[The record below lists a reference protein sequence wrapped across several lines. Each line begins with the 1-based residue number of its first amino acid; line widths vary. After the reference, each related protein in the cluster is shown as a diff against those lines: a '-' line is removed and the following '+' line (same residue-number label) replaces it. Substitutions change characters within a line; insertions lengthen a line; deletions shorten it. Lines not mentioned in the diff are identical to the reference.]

1 MSNTENTQEIAV
13 IETATNEIVVA
24 EQQLPTNFADLL
36 EASANVSKLKE
47 VVTLTNAYIELEKP
61 SDSFKGIFVG
71 FIKMS
76 VTDKVTG
83 ELRSMDA
90 AQFLIDK
97 KMHINGGVNLVS
109 QFKRSSVPSG
119 TAVKV
124 TYIRKD
130 GNVKVYELTL
140 LG

>member
-1 MSNTENTQEIAV
+1 MENTETTQEIAAQ
-13 IETATNEIVVA
+13 ATNEIAVA
-24 EQQLPTNFADLL
+24 EQQLPTNFAELL
-36 EASANVSKLKE
+36 EASASVSKLKE
-47 VVTLTNAYIELEKP
+47 IVTLTNEYIELEKP
-61 SDSFKGIFVG
+61 SDAFKGIFVG
-71 FIKMS
+71 FIQMS
-76 VTDKVTG
+76 VTDKATG
-83 ELRSMDA
+83 EIRTMSA

-97 KMHINGGVNLVS
+97 KMYINGGVNLVS
-109 QFKRSSVPSG
+109 QLKKSNVPSG

>member
-1 MSNTENTQEIAV
+1 MENTETTQEIAV
-13 IETATNEIVVA
+13 TASNEIQVA
-24 EQQLPTNFADLL
+24 QQQLPTNFADLL
-36 EASANVSKLKE
+36 EASAGLGKLKE
-47 VVTLTNAYIELEKP
+47 VVTLTNEYIELEKP

-71 FIKMS
+71 FIQMS

-83 ELRSMDA
+83 ELRSMSA

-97 KMHINGGVNLVS
+97 KMYINGGVNLVS
-109 QFKRSSVPSG
+109 QFKKSSVPSG
-119 TAVKV
+119 TPVKV
-124 TYIRKD
+124 TYTRKD

>member
-13 IETATNEIVVA
+13 AANTEIAVA

-36 EASANVSKLKE
+36 EASANVGKLKE
-47 VVTLTNAYIELEKP
+47 VVTLTNAYVELEKP

-71 FIKMS
+71 FIQMS

-83 ELRSMDA
+83 ELRNMSS
-90 AQFLIDK
+90 AQFLINK
-97 KMHINGGVNLVS
+97 KMFINGGVNLVGQLKKS
-109 QFKRSSVPSG
+109 NVPSG
-119 TAVKV
+119 TPVKV
-124 TYIRKD
+124 TYTRKD

>member
-1 MSNTENTQEIAV
+1 MSNTENAQEIAV
-13 IETATNEIVVA
+13 AANTEIAVA
-24 EQQLPTNFADLL
+24 QQQLPTNFAELL
-36 EASANVSKLKE
+36 EASASVSKLKE
-47 VVTLTNAYIELEKP
+47 VVTLTSEYIELEKP

-71 FIKMS
+71 FITMN
-76 VTDKVTG
+76 VTNKVTG
-83 ELRSMDA
+83 ELREMSA

-97 KMHINGGVNLVS
+97 KMFINGGVNLVNQLQKS
-109 QFKRSSVPSG
+109 NVPSG
-119 TAVKV
+119 TPVKV

>member
-13 IETATNEIVVA
+13 TATTEIAVA
-24 EQQLPTNFADLL
+24 EQQLPTNFAQLL
-36 EASANVSKLKE
+36 EASASVDKLKE
-47 VVTLTNAYIELEKP
+47 VVTLTNEYIELEKP

-71 FIKMS
+71 FIQMN

-83 ELRSMDA
+83 ELRNMSS
-90 AQFLIDK
+90 AQFLINK
-97 KMHINGGVNLVS
+97 KMFINGGVNLVGQLKKS
-109 QFKRSSVPSG
+109 NVPSG
-119 TAVKV
+119 TPVKV
-124 TYIRKD
+124 TYTRKD

>member
-1 MSNTENTQEIAV
+1 MENTETTQEIAV
-13 IETATNEIVVA
+13 TASNEIQVA
-24 EQQLPTNFADLL
+24 QQQLPTNFADLL
-36 EASANVSKLKE
+36 EASAGLGKLKE
-47 VVTLTNAYIELEKP
+47 VVTLTNEYIELEKP

-71 FIKMS
+71 FIQMS

-83 ELRSMDA
+83 ELRSMSA

-97 KMHINGGVNLVS
+97 KMYINGGVNLVS
-109 QFKRSSVPSG
+109 QFKKNSVPSG
-119 TAVKV
+119 TPVKV
-124 TYIRKD
+124 TYTRKD

>member
-13 IETATNEIVVA
+13 TANTEIAVA
-24 EQQLPTNFADLL
+24 AQQLPTNFAQLL
-36 EASANVSKLKE
+36 EASANVEKLKE
-47 VVTLTNAYIELEKP
+47 VVTLTNEYIELEKP

-71 FIKMS
+71 FIQMS

-83 ELRSMDA
+83 ELRTMSS
-90 AQFLIDK
+90 AQFLINK
-97 KMHINGGVNLVS
+97 KMFINGGVNLVGQLKKS
-109 QFKRSSVPSG
+109 NVPSG
-119 TAVKV
+119 TPVKV
-124 TYIRKD
+124 TYTRKD

>member
-13 IETATNEIVVA
+13 AANTEIAVT

-36 EASANVSKLKE
+36 EASANVGKLKE

-71 FIKMS
+71 FIQMS

-83 ELRSMDA
+83 ELRQMSA

-97 KMHINGGVNLVS
+97 KMFINGGVNLVS
-109 QFKRSSVPSG
+109 QLKKSNVPSG
-119 TAVKV
+119 TPVKV
-124 TYIRKD
+124 TYVRKD

>member
-13 IETATNEIVVA
+13 TANTEIAVA
-24 EQQLPTNFADLL
+24 EQQLPTNFAQLL
-36 EASANVSKLKE
+36 EASASVDKLKE
-47 VVTLTNAYIELEKP
+47 VVTLTNEYIELEKP

-71 FIKMS
+71 FIQMS

-83 ELRSMDA
+83 ELRTMSS
-90 AQFLIDK
+90 AQFLINK
-97 KMHINGGVNLVS
+97 KMFINGGVNLVGQLKKS
-109 QFKRSSVPSG
+109 NVPSG
-119 TAVKV
+119 TPVKV
-124 TYIRKD
+124 TYTRKD

>member
-13 IETATNEIVVA
+13 AANTEIAVA
-24 EQQLPTNFADLL
+24 QQQLPTNFAELL

-47 VVTLTNAYIELEKP
+47 VVTLTSEYVELEKP

-71 FIKMS
+71 FITMN
-76 VTDKVTG
+76 VTNKVTG
-83 ELRSMDA
+83 ELREMSA

-97 KMHINGGVNLVS
+97 KMFINGGVNLVN
-109 QFKRSSVPSG
+109 QLQKSSVPSG
-119 TAVKV
+119 TPVKV
-124 TYIRKD
+124 TYVRKD

>member
-13 IETATNEIVVA
+13 TANTEIAVA
-24 EQQLPTNFADLL
+24 EQQLPTNFTQLL
-36 EASANVSKLKE
+36 EASASVDKLKE
-47 VVTLTNAYIELEKP
+47 VVTLTNEYIELEKP

-71 FIKMS
+71 FIQMN

-83 ELRSMDA
+83 ELRTMSS
-90 AQFLIDK
+90 AQFLINK
-97 KMHINGGVNLVS
+97 KMFINGGVNLVGQLKKS
-109 QFKRSSVPSG
+109 NVPSG
-119 TAVKV
+119 TPVKV
-124 TYIRKD
+124 TYTRKD

>member
-13 IETATNEIVVA
+13 TATTEIAVA
-24 EQQLPTNFADLL
+24 EQQLPTNFAQLL
-36 EASANVSKLKE
+36 EASANVEKLKE
-47 VVTLTNAYIELEKP
+47 VVTLTNEYIELEKP

-71 FIKMS
+71 FIQMN

-83 ELRSMDA
+83 ELRTMSS
-90 AQFLIDK
+90 AQFLINK
-97 KMHINGGVNLVS
+97 KMFINGGVNLVGQLKKS
-109 QFKRSSVPSG
+109 NVPSG
-119 TAVKV
+119 TPVKV

>member
-13 IETATNEIVVA
+13 AANTEIAVA
-24 EQQLPTNFADLL
+24 QQQLPTNFAELL

-47 VVTLTNAYIELEKP
+47 VVTLTSEYIELEKP

-71 FIKMS
+71 FITMN
-76 VTDKVTG
+76 VTNKVTG
-83 ELRSMDA
+83 ELREMSA

-97 KMHINGGVNLVS
+97 KMFINGGVNLVN
-109 QFKRSSVPSG
+109 QLQKSSVPSG
-119 TAVKV
+119 TPVKV
-124 TYIRKD
+124 TYVRKD

>member
-13 IETATNEIVVA
+13 TATTEIAVA
-24 EQQLPTNFADLL
+24 EQQLPTNFAQLL
-36 EASANVSKLKE
+36 EASANVEKLKE
-47 VVTLTNAYIELEKP
+47 VVTLTNEYIELEKP

-71 FIKMS
+71 FIQMN

-83 ELRSMDA
+83 ELRTMSS
-90 AQFLIDK
+90 AQFLINK
-97 KMHINGGVNLVS
+97 KMFINGGVNLVGQLKKS
-109 QFKRSSVPSG
+109 NVPSG
-119 TAVKV
+119 TPVKV
-124 TYIRKD
+124 TYTRKD

>member
-13 IETATNEIVVA
+13 TATTEIAVA
-24 EQQLPTNFADLL
+24 EQQLPTNFAQLL
-36 EASANVSKLKE
+36 EASASVDKLKE
-47 VVTLTNAYIELEKP
+47 VVTLTNEYIELEKP

-71 FIKMS
+71 FIQMS

-83 ELRSMDA
+83 ELRNMSS
-90 AQFLIDK
+90 AQFLINK
-97 KMHINGGVNLVS
+97 KMFINGGVNLVGQLKKS
-109 QFKRSSVPSG
+109 NVPSG
-119 TAVKV
+119 TPVKV
-124 TYIRKD
+124 TYTRKD

>member
-13 IETATNEIVVA
+13 AANTEIAVA

-36 EASANVSKLKE
+36 EASANVGKLKE
-47 VVTLTNAYIELEKP
+47 VVTLTNAYVELEKP

-71 FIKMS
+71 FIQMS

-83 ELRSMDA
+83 ELRQMDA

-97 KMHINGGVNLVS
+97 KMFINGGVNLVS
-109 QFKRSSVPSG
+109 QFKRRNVLSG

-124 TYIRKD
+124 TYLRKD

>member
-1 MSNTENTQEIAV
+1 MSNTENTQEIA
-13 IETATNEIVVA
+13 IAANTEIAVA

-36 EASANVSKLKE
+36 EASANVGKLKE

-71 FIKMS
+71 FIQMS

-83 ELRSMDA
+83 ELRQMDA

-109 QFKRSSVPSG
+109 QFKRSNVPSG
-119 TAVKV
+119 TPVKV
-124 TYIRKD
+124 TYLRKD

>member
-1 MSNTENTQEIAV
+1 MENTETTQEIAV
-13 IETATNEIVVA
+13 AATTEIVVA
-24 EQQLPTNFADLL
+24 EQQLPTNFAELL
-36 EASANVSKLKE
+36 EASANVGKLKE

-71 FIKMS
+71 FIQMS

-83 ELRSMDA
+83 ELRKMDA

-109 QFKRSSVPSG
+109 QFKRSNVPSG
-119 TAVKV
+119 TPVKV

>member
-13 IETATNEIVVA
+13 TATTEIAVS
-24 EQQLPTNFADLL
+24 EQQLPTNFAQLL
-36 EASANVSKLKE
+36 EASASVDKLKE
-47 VVTLTNAYIELEKP
+47 VVTLTNEYIELEKP

-71 FIKMS
+71 FIQMS

-83 ELRSMDA
+83 ELRNMSS
-90 AQFLIDK
+90 AQFLINK
-97 KMHINGGVNLVS
+97 KMFINGGVNLVGQLKKS
-109 QFKRSSVPSG
+109 NVPSG
-119 TAVKV
+119 TPVKV
-124 TYIRKD
+124 TYTRKD

>member
-13 IETATNEIVVA
+13 AANTEIAVT
-24 EQQLPTNFADLL
+24 EQQLPTNFSELL
-36 EASANVSKLKE
+36 EASANVGKLKE

-71 FIKMS
+71 FIQMS

-83 ELRSMDA
+83 ELRQMSA

-97 KMHINGGVNLVS
+97 KMFINGGVNLVS
-109 QFKRSSVPSG
+109 QLKKSNVPSG
-119 TAVKV
+119 TPVKV
-124 TYIRKD
+124 TYVRKD

>member
-1 MSNTENTQEIAV
+1 MSNTEKTQEIAV
-13 IETATNEIVVA
+13 STANTEIAVA
-24 EQQLPTNFADLL
+24 EQTLPTNFAELL

-47 VVTLTNAYIELEKP
+47 VVTLTSEYIELDKP

-71 FIKMS
+71 FITMS
-76 VTDKVTG
+76 VTNKATG

-97 KMHINGGVNLVS
+97 KMFINGGVNLVNQLKKS
-109 QFKRSSVPSG
+109 NVPAG
-119 TAVKV
+119 TAIKV

>member
-1 MSNTENTQEIAV
+1 MSNTENTQEIALAAN
-13 IETATNEIVVA
+13 TEIAVA

-36 EASANVSKLKE
+36 EASANVGKLKE

-71 FIKMS
+71 FIQMS

-83 ELRSMDA
+83 ELRQMDA

-109 QFKRSSVPSG
+109 QFKRSNVPSG
-119 TAVKV
+119 TPVKV
-124 TYIRKD
+124 TYLRKD

>member
-13 IETATNEIVVA
+13 AANTEIAVA
-24 EQQLPTNFADLL
+24 ETQLPTNFAQLL

-47 VVTLTNAYIELEKP
+47 VVTLTNEYIELDKP
-61 SDSFKGIFVG
+61 ADSFKGIFVG
-71 FIKMS
+71 FIKMN
-76 VTDKVTG
+76 VTNKATG
-83 ELRSMDA
+83 ELREMSA

-97 KMHINGGVNLVS
+97 KMFINGGVNLVS
-109 QFKRSSVPSG
+109 QLQKGNVPSG
-119 TAVKV
+119 TPIKV
-124 TYIRKD
+124 TYVRKD

>member
-13 IETATNEIVVA
+13 AANTEIAVA
-24 EQQLPTNFADLL
+24 QQQLPTNFAELL

-47 VVTLTNAYIELEKP
+47 VVTLTSEYIELEKP

-71 FIKMS
+71 FITMN
-76 VTDKVTG
+76 VTNKVTG
-83 ELRSMDA
+83 ELREMSA

-97 KMHINGGVNLVS
+97 KMFINGGVNLVNQLQKS
-109 QFKRSSVPSG
+109 NVPSG
-119 TAVKV
+119 TPVKV